1 MLQLG
6 FGEGVFICHRVGAM
20 IIGLDRTRL
29 SPLQLESCDLCRH
42 KSKMDEYISCE
53 RVN

>member
-20 IIGLDRTRL
+20 IIGLDQ
-29 SPLQLESCDLCRH
+29 SVVE
-42 KSKMDEYISCE
+42 
-53 RVN
+53 